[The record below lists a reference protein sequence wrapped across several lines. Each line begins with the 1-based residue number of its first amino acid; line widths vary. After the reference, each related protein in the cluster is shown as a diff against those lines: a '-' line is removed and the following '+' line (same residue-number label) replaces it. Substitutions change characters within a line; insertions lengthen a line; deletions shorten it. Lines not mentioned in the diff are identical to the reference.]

1 MSNGEV
7 MPGPGRRVKL
17 TVMGPAALDIGG
29 SKSTRILFRL
39 VQVAILAY
47 AAREA
52 VRYISHRLDKP

>member
-1 MSNGEV
+1 